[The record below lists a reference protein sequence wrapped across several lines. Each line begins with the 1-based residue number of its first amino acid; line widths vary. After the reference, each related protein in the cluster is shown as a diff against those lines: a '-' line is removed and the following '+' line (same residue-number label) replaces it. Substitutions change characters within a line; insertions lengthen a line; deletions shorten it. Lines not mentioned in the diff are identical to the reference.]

1 MRIIGGKHRGRVLA
15 EFKGKDI
22 RPTADRVRESLFNI
36 LAPRLA
42 GARVLDLFCGSG
54 TLGLECISR
63 GAREVVFN
71 DSSRSSLEVLKKNLA
86 RIGER
91 AEVLNLGYEVCLAR
105 VTGQFDLVF
114 ADPPYACD
122 YLPDVG
128 ARLAA
133 RGLLAE
139 GGLLVYES
147 EHKGLPAPEGLIK
160 TDERGYGRTYL
171 AFFGRTV

>member
-1 MRIIGGKHRGRVLA
+1 MPA
-15 EFKGKDI
+15 
-22 RPTADRVRESLFNI
+22 SLFWEVC
-36 LAPRLA
+36 LSWTGRQFLHRSLGVRKKPLRQFLHRSL
-42 GARVLDLFCGSG
+42 GVLKKL
-54 TLGLECISR
+54 LRQLLHR
-63 GAREVVFN
+63 
-71 DSSRSSLEVLKKNLA
+71 SLEVLKKNLA